1 MISNVSS
8 SFSSQSLRD
17 ARDLLEKV
25 GIPDAYQFIEDNP
38 HPRLWYDITGNCR
51 GAFSSTRKFATLA
64 FMNGKSTTQLN
75 IIRMDHEKS
84 IWRDLRSEVQNFTLQ
99 LSFSVSRLNPLVWS
113 LFLSPYLASLFQVN

>member
-1 MISNVSS
+1 MIPSVSS

-38 HPRLWYDITGNCR
+38 HPRLWYGITRNCR
-51 GAFSSTRKFATLA
+51 VAFRSTRKFVTLA
-64 FMNGKSTTQLN
+64 FMNGESTTQLN

-113 LFLSPYLASLFQVN
+113 LFLSPYLASVF